1 MASEPIEIEPMVWDA
16 VEMERWA
23 TTVPTVH
30 GADGSR
36 FTVHGSRCVVE
47 LFGGQTRGRVEGR
60 RACQTMNTEAFFS
73 GPNPKSSMNR
83 N

>member
-36 FTVHGSRCVVE
+36 FTVHGSRVTGHGAW
-47 LFGGQTRGRVEGR
+47 LNFLAGR
-60 RACQTMNTEAFFS
+60 RVAA
-73 GPNPKSSMNR
+73 
-83 N
+83 